1 MLGQFDDD
9 SVEKDSPK
17 VKNVNYFFSI
27 SKIIIIVK
35 SNITLTASDRIC
47 RRPAL
52 CVQT

>member
-17 VKNVNYFFSI
+17 VKNVNYYI
-27 SKIIIIVK
+27 INKIIIKVK